1 MKRFEKQTSLKEIGI
16 EGQKKLHNANVL
28 IVGIGGLGSP
38 ISLYLAAA
46 GVGKIGIVDADIVSE
61 SNLQRQILYNDSHI
75 GKKKVCVAKE
85 QLEYVYPNI
94 KIEIYNTLFTKEN
107 AFEIAKGYDIIIDGC
122 DNNET
127 RYLMDSVSKE
137 LKIPYVYGAISE
149 FKGQVSVF
157 NYKDGISYSD
167 IFPQSDNINSNTDI
181 GVIGALPGIVGSIQ
195 AMEAIKI
202 ITSTGE
208 VLQNKLL
215 TIDALT
221 MDFTIFEVN
230 L

>member
-1 MKRFEKQTSLKEIGI
+1 MKRFERQTSLKEIGI
-16 EGQKKLHNANVL
+16 EGQKKLYNAKVL

-75 GKKKVCVAKE
+75 GKNKVCVAKE
-85 QLEYVYPNI
+85 QLEAVYPNI
-94 KIEIYNTLFTKEN
+94 NIEIYDSLFTKEN
-107 AFEIAKGYDIIIDGC
+107 AFEITKGYDIIIDGC

-127 RYLMDSVSKE
+127 RYLMDSVSNE
-137 LKIPYVYGAISE
+137 LKIPYIYGAISE

-157 NYKDGISYSD
+157 NYKGGISYSD

-221 MDFTIFEVN
+221 MDFTIFKVN

>member
-1 MKRFEKQTSLKEIGI
+1 MNRYSRQIMLPEIGND
-16 EGQKKLHNANVL
+16 GQKKISEASVL
-28 IVGIGGLGSP
+28 IIGVGGLGSP
-38 ISLYLAAA
+38 ISIYLAAA
-46 GVGKIGIVDADIVSE
+46 GVGKIGLVDNDTVSE
-61 SNLQRQILYNDSHI
+61 SNLQRQILYNNSHI
-75 GKKKVCVAKE
+75 GKKKVYVAKE
-85 QLEYVYPNI
+85 QLKAISPDI
-94 KIEIYNTLFTKEN
+94 DIEIYDTLFSTEN
-107 AFEIAKGYDIIIDGC
+107 GYDIAKEYDIIIDGC

-127 RYLMDSVSKE
+127 RYLIDSVSKE
-137 LKIPYVYGAISE
+137 LNIPYIYGAISE

>member
-1 MKRFEKQTSLKEIGI
+1 MKRFERQTSLKEIGI
-16 EGQKKLHNANVL
+16 EGQKKLYNAKVL

-38 ISLYLAAA
+38 ISLYLVAA

-85 QLEYVYPNI
+85 QLKDVYPNI
-94 KIEIYNTLFTKEN
+94 NIEIYDTLFTKEN

-137 LKIPYVYGAISE
+137 LKIPYIYGAISE

-157 NYKDGISYSD
+157 NYKGCISYSD

-221 MDFTIFEVN
+221 MDFTIFEV
-230 L
+230 

>member
-1 MKRFEKQTSLKEIGI
+1 MKRFERQTSLKEIGI

-28 IVGIGGLGSP
+28 IVGVGGLGSP

-85 QLEYVYPNI
+85 QLEAVYPNI
-94 KIEIYNTLFTKEN
+94 KIEIYDPLFTKEN
-107 AFEIAKGYDIIIDGC
+107 ALEIAKGYDIIIDGC

-127 RYLMDSVSKE
+127 RYLMDSVSKA
-137 LKIPYVYGAISE
+137 LKVPYIYGAISE

-167 IFPQSDNINSNTDI
+167 IYPKSENINSNTDI

-221 MDFTIFEVN
+221 MDFTIFKVN

>member
-1 MKRFEKQTSLKEIGI
+1 MKRFERQTSLKEIGI
-16 EGQKKLHNANVL
+16 EGQKKLYNAKVL

-46 GVGKIGIVDADIVSE
+46 GVGKIGIIDADIVSE

-85 QLEYVYPNI
+85 QLEAVYPNI
-94 KIEIYNTLFTKEN
+94 NIEIYDSLFTKEN

-127 RYLMDSVSKE
+127 RYLMDSVSKA
-137 LKIPYVYGAISE
+137 LKVPYIYGAISE

-157 NYKDGISYSD
+157 NYKGCISYSD

-221 MDFTIFEVN
+221 MDFTIFEV
-230 L
+230 

>member
-1 MKRFEKQTSLKEIGI
+1 MKRFERQTSLQEIGI
-16 EGQKKLHNANVL
+16 EGQKKLYNAKVL

-75 GKKKVCVAKE
+75 GQKKVCVAKE

-94 KIEIYNTLFTKEN
+94 NIEIYDTLFTKEN
-107 AFEIAKGYDIIIDGC
+107 ALKIAKGYDIIIDGC

-127 RYLMDSVSKE
+127 RYLMDSVSKA
-137 LKIPYVYGAISE
+137 LKVPYIYGAISE

-157 NYKDGISYSD
+157 NYKGCISYSD

-221 MDFTIFEVN
+221 MDFTIFKVN

>member
-1 MKRFEKQTSLKEIGI
+1 MKRFERQTSLQEIGI

-85 QLEYVYPNI
+85 QLEAVYPKIN
-94 KIEIYNTLFTKEN
+94 IEIYDTLFTKEN
-107 AFEIAKGYDIIIDGC
+107 ALEIAKSYDIIIDGC

-127 RYLMDSVSKE
+127 RYLMDSVSNE
-137 LKIPYVYGAISE
+137 LKIPYIYGAISE
-149 FKGQVSVF
+149 FKGHVSVF
-157 NYKDGISYSD
+157 NYKGGISYSD
-167 IFPQSDNINSNTDI
+167 IYPKSENIDSNTAI

-221 MDFTIFEVN
+221 MDFTIFEV
-230 L
+230 

>member
-1 MKRFEKQTSLKEIGI
+1 MKRFERQTSLKEIGI
-16 EGQKKLHNANVL
+16 EGQKKLYNAKVL

-46 GVGKIGIVDADIVSE
+46 GVGKIGIIDADIVSE

-85 QLEYVYPNI
+85 QLEAVYPNI
-94 KIEIYNTLFTKEN
+94 NIEIYDSLFTKEN

-127 RYLMDSVSKE
+127 RYLMDSVSKA
-137 LKIPYVYGAISE
+137 LKVPYIYGAISE

-157 NYKDGISYSD
+157 NYKGCISYSD

-202 ITSTGE
+202 ITSTGD

-221 MDFTIFEVN
+221 MDFTIFEV
-230 L
+230 

>member
-1 MKRFEKQTSLKEIGI
+1 MSRYSRQIMLPEIGND
-16 EGQKKLHNANVL
+16 GQKKISEASVL
-28 IVGIGGLGSP
+28 IIGIGGLGSP
-38 ISLYLAAA
+38 ISIYLAAA
-46 GVGKIGIVDADIVSE
+46 GVGKIGLVDNDTVSE
-61 SNLQRQILYNDSHI
+61 SNLQRQILYNNSHI
-75 GKKKVCVAKE
+75 RKKKVYVAKE
-85 QLEYVYPNI
+85 QLKAISPDI
-94 KIEIYNTLFTKEN
+94 DIEIYDTLFSTEN
-107 AFEIAKGYDIIIDGC
+107 GYDIAKEYDIIIDGC

-127 RYLMDSVSKE
+127 RYLIDSVSKE
-137 LKIPYVYGAISE
+137 LNIPYVYGAISE

-181 GVIGALPGIVGSIQ
+181 GVVGALPGIVGSIQ